1 MITKL
6 VRALFGSEAG
16 THCRRCMEPLHPHDP
31 VGTNEGVC
39 LPCRLDPGRR
49 HLPHS

>member
-16 THCRRCMEPLHPHDP
+16 RHCRRCMEPLHPHDP
-31 VGTNEGVC
+31 VGANEGVC
-39 LPCRLDPGRR
+39 LPCRLDPGRAT
-49 HLPHS
+49 LAA